1 MHTTTYKKLN
11 ISFSFSCPNIIFFI
25 EKIKNNRINIIK
37 INKSISAI
45 EKLKFDVTLP
55 ILPDMALYAFLE

>member
-25 EKIKNNRINIIK
+25 EKTKNKSISIIK
-37 INKSISAI
+37 INKSISPT

-55 ILPDMALYAFLE
+55 ILPDIAL

>member
-1 MHTTTYKKLN
+1 MHTIVYKKLN
-11 ISFSFSCPNIIFFI
+11 INFNFSCPNIIFFI
-25 EKIKNNRINIIK
+25 EKIKNKRINIIK

-45 EKLKFDVTLP
+45 EKLKFDVNLP